1 MKEIIKL
8 DSYTIDEVKRFIGH
22 QEENIKILEDTFQT
36 EMFVR
41 GDEIVLN
48 DDDDKRKPVSYTHLL
63 LIALFY
69 WMKLRRHI
77 RKSLMFY
84 CRF

>member
-36 EMFVR
+36 ELSV
-41 GDEIVLN
+41 V
-48 DDDDKRKPVSYTHLL
+48 
-63 LIALFY
+63 
-69 WMKLRRHI
+69 MKL
-77 RKSLMFY
+77 S
-84 CRF
+84 